1 MKRISQYLLLAFV
14 GVVFTFS
21 ACKKE
26 NVYIYE
32 VNDVDVAKPDADKPN
47 VKSTTEFISI
57 AYSDLFGTQISQAK
71 LVNLQLVYA
80 AFGDLKLMEEMIIKN
95 FLNETGVD
103 IPSSQEMRADV
114 ELFVE
119 ESYIKFYNRRP
130 NEFEKWHVVNTINE
144 DTELTPEL
152 IWYAMMTSNEYRYY

>member
-1 MKRISQYLLLAFV
+1 MKRLSQYLLLAFLG
-14 GVVFTFS
+14 GVVGLIS
-21 ACKKE
+21 CKKD

-32 VNDVDVAKPDADKPN
+32 VNDVEIGQPDADKPN

-57 AYSDLFGTQISQAK
+57 AYSDLFGGQISQAK

-95 FLNETGVD
+95 FLNESGVE
-103 IPSSQEMRADV
+103 IPTNTEMRADV
-114 ELFVE
+114 GKFVE
-119 ESYIKFYNRRP
+119 ETYIKFYNRRP

-144 DTELTPEL
+144 DTQLTPEL
-152 IWYAMMTSNEYRYY
+152 VWFAMMTSNEYRYY